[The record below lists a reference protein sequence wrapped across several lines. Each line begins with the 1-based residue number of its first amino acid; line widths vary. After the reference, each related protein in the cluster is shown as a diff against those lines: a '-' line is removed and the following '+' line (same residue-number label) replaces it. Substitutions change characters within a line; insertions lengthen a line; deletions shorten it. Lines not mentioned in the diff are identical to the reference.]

1 MDLISVMSAE
11 EDTGKDDII
20 EDDAP
25 LQKLNDLMSEMELE
39 FNNIISENKAI
50 ELKRQEDFQEKQ
62 NLQQKK
68 MKVYLE
74 EAKQKIINETLSSI
88 EDKIIEPPL
97 EQLEQKSTLDAFNA
111 TVNTTEYEK
120 FAKHPYYMYPAGR
133 NSLYVIVPKFYP
145 SFSVGWLKDEVDGV
159 WNRYEVN
166 QYAVLFGSVPDQI
179 LEHLKV
185 PKPIKAT
192 VEDNQI
198 TFAPEDKKSIKKRL
212 YKHVTD
218 WTDKGARI
226 TRGNEYAIIDQIL
239 QSGHIPFVP
248 QPVKDEHVIA
258 GNNEIKLRPYQKP
271 VWTNFLKHGAVGVF
285 HPTGSGKSFLG
296 MMALDK
302 IRVKDKV
309 KPDDATNSIKS
320 ETRTRRNLIISPKR
334 TLVSQWAKYIEEYIP
349 DALDNTLITTYQGF
363 KAYNEKFGVTIYDE
377 CRHLPAT
384 TFSRLSTIS
393 TEYRMGLDATPYRE
407 DGKNHLIVALT
418 GFPQSINWQSYMQ
431 KYGPGYHAIN
441 VHIVKTERAKIA
453 KAISL
458 YDKRK
463 RTMFYSYHLDI
474 GKKLARLLSLPFIT
488 AATDDRLD
496 VMKNNHSFIASSV
509 FVEGVHIE
517 DLESIIEN
525 SFHFGSR
532 QEEMQLSGRLMHSK
546 KKHKVHH
553 IIMTYDEF
561 ERYRKRLLSLEG
573 NGFHVRLIED

>member
-1 MDLISVMSAE
+1 MLNMSV
-11 EDTGKDDII
+11 EDNTSL
-20 EDDAP
+20 E
-25 LQKLNDLMSEMELE
+25 KLNDLMSKMELE
-39 FNNIISENKAI
+39 FDDILDENKTV
-50 ELKRQEDFQEKQ
+50 ELKRREDFQEKQ

-68 MKVYLE
+68 MKAYLE
-74 EAKQKIINETLSSI
+74 EAKQKIINETFSSNI
-88 EDKIIEPPL
+88 TEDKTIKQPSGQELTPDL
-97 EQLEQKSTLDAFNA
+97 FNN
-111 TVNTTEYEK
+111 TVNQAEYEK
-120 FAKHPYYMYPAGR
+120 FAKHPYYMYPAGK

-145 SFSVGWLKDEVDGV
+145 SFNVGWLKDEVDGV

-192 VEDNQI
+192 IEGNQI
-198 TFAPEDKKSIKKRL
+198 SFAPEDKKSIKKRL

-218 WTDKGARI
+218 WTNIGARI
-226 TRGNEYAIIDQIL
+226 TRGNEYSIIDQIL

-248 QPVKDEHVIA
+248 KPVKAEDIIV
-258 GNNEIKLRPYQKP
+258 GNNKIKLRPYQKP

-285 HPTGSGKSFLG
+285 HPTGSGKSFIGLV
-296 MMALDK
+296 ALDK
-302 IRVKDKV
+302 IRVGDKI
-309 KPDDATNSIKS
+309 KQNDATKS
-320 ETRTRRNLIISPKR
+320 EIRTRRNLIISPKR
-334 TLVSQWAKYIEEYIP
+334 TLVSQWIEYMGKYVP
-349 DALDNTLITTYQGF
+349 DALENTLVTTYQGF
-363 KAYNEKFGVTIYDE
+363 KNYDEKFGVTIYDE
-377 CRHLPAT
+377 CRRLPAT

-393 TEYRMGLDATPYRE
+393 TEYRIGLDATPYRE

-474 GKKLARLLSLPFIT
+474 GRKLAKLLSLPFIT
-488 AATDDRLD
+488 AETDDRLD

-517 DLESIIEN
+517 DLENIIE
-525 SFHFGSR
+525 FDGLFGSR

-546 KKHKVHH
+546 KKHKVHQV
-553 IIMTYDEF
+553 IMTYNEF
-561 ERYRKRLLSLEG
+561 EKYGKRLLSFEG